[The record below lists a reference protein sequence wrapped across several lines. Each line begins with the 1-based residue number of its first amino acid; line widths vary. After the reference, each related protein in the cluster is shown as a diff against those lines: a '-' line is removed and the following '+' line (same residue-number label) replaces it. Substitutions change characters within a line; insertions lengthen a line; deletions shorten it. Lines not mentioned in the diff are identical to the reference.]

1 MENENVLAGKD
12 DSPGVSGIGVPM
24 ENEAPLST
32 YADANAS
39 APDNAS
45 AKTENPEAES
55 SASGGVLDESSTPS
69 GDAPAKTEDPEAES
83 SASAEAESSASAEAF
98 SEAFKEEFIKDLS
111 SFVEG
116 EIVEGTVVA
125 VANDSVF
132 VDIGY
137 KSEGEISRDEF
148 KTAPDTGATFRV
160 MIIRRENKEG
170 RPVLSKQKAD
180 EIVKWERINK
190 AHKEKE
196 PIEGIISET
205 IKGGFYV
212 DIDGIMAFL
221 PVSQASDRK
230 VANKEDLLGKKLP
243 FLVERVEGK
252 KNVVLTHR
260 RYVSELREKQLV
272 EFFNIRSEG
281 EVVEGVVKDIVSY
294 GAFVDIGG
302 IDGLLH
308 NNDLSWGRVNDPKK
322 YLEKGET
329 ISCKILMMDSEKRK
343 VALGMKQLSE
353 DPWLSF
359 ENSYEKQGRYKGTVT
374 KLANFGAFVEL
385 EEGIEGL
392 LHVSD
397 LSWTKRVKHPKE
409 VLKAG
414 DVVETMILDYDLEKK
429 TVSLGLK
436 QVLPN
441 PWDEVEELYPVG
453 SKIKTKVTQTAKF
466 GVFLELEEGIVGL
479 LHTNDMTWTKPAKET
494 SSDFKTG
501 DEVEAVVLSIDKE
514 NRKIQLGTK
523 QLKRNPWA
531 DLRSKYPRGSVI
543 TGTVTTLTDFGV
555 FVRVDEDIEGLIHL
569 SQLSNDRVSDPGSI
583 YKPGDEVKATILAID
598 EEKQKVTLS
607 VKQYLNHLDKKEMN
621 KYLEGADT
629 DTASVTLGD
638 LIDLSKIGK

>member
-1 MENENVLAGKD
+1 MENEHVLTEKD
-12 DSPGVSGIGVPM
+12 ESPDVSG
-24 ENEAPLST
+24 T
-32 YADANAS
+32 YADAHAS
-39 APDNAS
+39 VRSETPVTA
-45 AKTENPEAES
+45 ENPEAK
-55 SASGGVLDESSTPS
+55 
-69 GDAPAKTEDPEAES
+69 DAK
-83 SASAEAESSASAEAF
+83 AEAESSAPAEAE
-98 SEAFKEEFIKDLS
+98 SSAPAEAESSAPAEAESSAPAEAFKEEFIKDLS

-137 KSEGEISRDEF
+137 KSEGEISKDEF
-148 KTAPDTGATFRV
+148 TKDPAPGAKFSV

-180 EIVKWERINK
+180 DIVKWERINK
-190 AHKEKE
+190 AYREKT
-196 PIEGIISET
+196 PIEGKIAET
-205 IKGGFYV
+205 VKGGFYV

-230 VANKEDLLGKKLP
+230 VTNKEDLIGKKLP

-260 RYVSELREKQLV
+260 KYITEVKEKQLK
-272 EFFNIRSEG
+272 EFFNNRSEG
-281 EVVEGVVKDIVSY
+281 EVIEGVVKDIVSY

-322 YLEKGET
+322 YLEKGQA
-329 ISCKILMMDSEKRK
+329 ISCKILMMDPKNHK
-343 VALGMKQLSE
+343 VALGIKQLSE

-359 ENSYEKQGRYKGTVT
+359 EGSYEKQGRYKGTVT
-374 KLANFGAFVEL
+374 KLTNFGAFVEL

-409 VLKAG
+409 ILKAG
-414 DVVETMILDYDLEKK
+414 DVVETMILDYNLDKK

-441 PWDEVEELYPVG
+441 PWDEVEVRYPVG
-453 SKIKTKVTQTAKF
+453 SKIKTKVMQIAKF
-466 GVFLELEEGIVGL
+466 GIFLEIEEGIVGL
-479 LHTNDMTWTKPAKET
+479 LHSNDMTWTKPAKEAT
-494 SSDFKTG
+494 INYKVG
-501 DEVEAVVLSIDKE
+501 AEVDVVVLSIDKE

-523 QLKRNPWA
+523 QLKKNPWA
-531 DLRSKYPRGSVI
+531 DLRSRYPKGSVI
-543 TGTVTTLTDFGV
+543 TGTVTSLTDFGV
-555 FVRVDEDIEGLIHL
+555 FVKVDEDIEGLIHL

-583 YKPGDEVKATILAID
+583 YKPGDKVKATILTID
-598 EEKQKVTLS
+598 EDKHKVALS

-621 KYLEGADT
+621 KYLEDGDT